1 MIIIDYG
8 ISIPDIAFKV
18 QENVKNTVE
27 TMTGLKV
34 SQVNIH
40 VQGINFK
47 KEKVEKAEAK

>member
-1 MIIIDYG
+1 MIILDYG
-8 ISIPDIAFKV
+8 IAIQDVAPKV

-40 VQGINFK
+40 VQGIGLK
-47 KEKVEKAEAK
+47 KANKTEE